1 MNSFDECMKL
11 YQKQLQKGCIQQ
23 AYQGLME
30 YFNALR
36 LYFKKKHPTDSVSS
50 SVYYGYMDMTY
61 FAFFPSFLK
70 TRRLKI
76 ALVFVHEQFR
86 FEVWLSGAN
95 KKVQTKYWNLVKEK
109 NWNKYRV
116 PSTIKGVDSII
127 EHVLVEDPDFSDLDK
142 LTKQIENKTLNF
154 IKDVN
159 EFFSKDC

>member
-61 FAFFPSFLK
+61 FAFFPNFLK
-70 TRRLKI
+70 TRKLKI

-116 PSTIKGVDSII
+116 PSTTKGVDSIV
-127 EHVLVEDPDFSDLDK
+127 EHVLS
-142 LTKQIENKTLNF
+142 
-154 IKDVN
+154 
-159 EFFSKDC
+159 